1 MKAIII
7 VGLACLT
14 GCAYGGGTDTFP
26 PYAPLD
32 AGEDSS
38 PTLLTSDKCG
48 ELNTSGT
55 VVSESVACAEGGV
68 GSWTT
73 YTCDDGMWRSAVSY
87 CH

>member
-1 MKAIII
+1 MKSII
-7 VGLACLT
+7 VCGCMILG

-26 PYAPLD
+26 PYVPLD

-38 PTLLTSDKCG
+38 PTLLTSSKCG
-48 ELNTSGT
+48 SLNTGST
-55 VVSESVACAEGGV
+55 VISEVVACGKDGG

-73 YTCDDGMWRSAVSY
+73 YTCDDGMWRSAISH

>member
-1 MKAIII
+1 MKSIIF
-7 VGLACLT
+7 GCLLCSA
-14 GCAYGGGTDTFP
+14 CAYGGGTDTFP
-26 PYAPLD
+26 PYVPLD

-48 ELNTSGT
+48 ELNTGHT
-55 VVSESVACAEGGV
+55 VISESVACADGGV

-73 YTCDDGMWRSAVSY
+73 YTCDDNQWRSAVSF